1 MSNLSK
7 LRSDDERY
15 QEAGLWIER
24 LSEGI
29 TQQEEVEL
37 SAWLDQ
43 DATNWELLQRMAQLW
58 DKMDSLSR
66 LSDLVPHP
74 TTPIGAGRH
83 RLLFRAIAAALVLG
97 FSTLLFWYVSMDPT
111 GVSRTAQLPAE
122 VIYETAV
129 GERQRF
135 TLDDGTTLTLNT
147 RTRINVR
154 YTPAARLLRL
164 EAGEVHVQ
172 VAKDPQRPLSVLVG
186 GHVVQAL
193 GTAFNIE
200 LRPDLK
206 IELVVTEGS
215 VRLGPQVTSEEQSRN
230 DVKIRLPDSAK
241 VITAGQE
248 VVMNQGID
256 QAMPISESEIQVRLS
271 WQKGNLVFRG
281 ETLAVAVQEVERY
294 TGVEFIFLDES
305 LKEVRV
311 SGFFRAGDVDGMLAV
326 LKENFDISFQH
337 ESETRVL
344 LYSMRT
350 PDSQ

>member
-1 MSNLSK
+1 
-7 LRSDDERY
+7 
-15 QEAGLWIER
+15 
-24 LSEGI
+24 
-29 TQQEEVEL
+29 
-37 SAWLDQ
+37 
-43 DATNWELLQRMAQLW
+43 
-58 DKMDSLSR
+58 
-66 LSDLVPHP
+66 
-74 TTPIGAGRH
+74 
-83 RLLFRAIAAALVLG
+83 
-97 FSTLLFWYVSMDPT
+97 
-111 GVSRTAQLPAE
+111 
-122 VIYETAV
+122 
-129 GERQRF
+129 
-135 TLDDGTTLTLNT
+135 
-147 RTRINVR
+147 
-154 YTPAARLLRL
+154 LRL